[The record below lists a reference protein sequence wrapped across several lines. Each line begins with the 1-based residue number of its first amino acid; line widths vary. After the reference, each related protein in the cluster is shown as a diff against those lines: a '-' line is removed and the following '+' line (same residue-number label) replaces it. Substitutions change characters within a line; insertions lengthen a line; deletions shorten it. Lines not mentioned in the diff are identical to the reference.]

1 MIHTKKSY
9 LMPER
14 PYIRT
19 NVDLGSFQAG
29 STNTTLQKGA
39 AFVCLTFQTRTT
51 NDKFGHRFHIFG

>member
-1 MIHTKKSY
+1 
-9 LMPER
+9 MPER